1 MPAKL
6 KSAAI
11 VGLDAQIIDV
21 EVDIAAGLHHFT
33 IVGLPDTA
41 VQESRQ
47 RVSAAVKNSGVM
59 PPRKSHCLTVNLAPA
74 DLKKQGPAYDL
85 PIALGYLLA
94 SNQITFDAKNKLFVG
109 ELSLDGSI
117 RSINGVLPMAILAK
131 NKKIQEFYVPSRNAT
146 EAGLVAGLK
155 IIPVNSLKELISHL
169 NKKNIIETYARR
181 PVTTQIEYL
190 FDMAYIKG
198 QEHVKRALEIA
209 AAGSHNIL
217 LSGPPGA
224 GKTLLAKA
232 MPSILPKMPLEE
244 ALEVS
249 KIYSIAGLLSN
260 KNPLIQER
268 PFRAPHHTCSN
279 IALVGGGAWP
289 KPGEISL
296 AHHGVLFLDE
306 LPEFSRTAL
315 EALRQPLENK
325 TINIARANYSVD
337 FPANFILV
345 AAMNPC
351 PCGYASD
358 PHHQCTCSPSAIKY
372 YRKKLSGPLLDRIDL
387 HIEVSAVKYKK
398 LASKKI
404 AETSNQI
411 QKRVQLARDRQ
422 LKRKVIN
429 SQMALGQ
436 ITEFCKIE
444 DTGRRLLR
452 QAVDQMHLSA
462 RGYHRILKISR
473 TIADL
478 LQDDNIRTQY
488 IAEALQYRT
497 TYLADF

>member
-21 EVDIAAGLHHFT
+21 EVDISPGLHHFT

-94 SNQITFDAKNKLFVG
+94 SGQIAFDAKNKLFVG

-117 RSINGVLPMAILAK
+117 RLVNGVLPMAILAK
-131 NKKIQEFYVPSRNAT
+131 NEKIQEFYVPAQNAA
-146 EAGLVAGLK
+146 EASLITDLK
-155 IIPVNSLKELISHL
+155 IMPVSNLKELISHL
-169 NKKNIIETYARR
+169 NQKNIIKAYAQR
-181 PVTTQIEYL
+181 PVSLQTEHL
-190 FDMAYIKG
+190 FDMAHIKG

-209 AAGSHNIL
+209 AAGGHNIL

-224 GKTLLAKA
+224 GKTLLARA
-232 MPSILPKMPLEE
+232 MPSILPKMPIED

-260 KNPLIQER
+260 KSPLIQQR

-279 IALVGGGAWP
+279 IALVGGGTWP

-337 FPANFILV
+337 FPADFILV

-358 PHHQCTCSPSAIKY
+358 PYHQCNCSPSTIKH
-372 YRKKLSGPLLDRIDL
+372 YRKKLSGPFLDRIDL
-387 HIEVSAVKYKK
+387 HVEVSAVKYRK
-398 LASKKI
+398 LTSEKTAEASD
-404 AETSNQI
+404 QI
-411 QKRVQLARDRQ
+411 QKRVQMARNRQ

-429 SQMALGQ
+429 SQMTLGQ
-436 ITEFCKIE
+436 IAEFCKIE
-444 DTGRRLLR
+444 AAGQRLLR

-462 RGYHRILKISR
+462 RGYHRVLKISR

-478 LQDDNIRTQY
+478 LQDNNIQTQY
-488 IAEALQYRT
+488 IAEALQYRPT
-497 TYLADF
+497 CLADF

>member
-21 EVDIAAGLHHFT
+21 EVDISAGLHHFT
-33 IVGLPDTA
+33 IVGLADTA

-47 RVSAAVKNSGVM
+47 RVSAAVKNSGAM

-94 SNQITFDAKNKLFVG
+94 SDQIAFDAKNNLFVG

-117 RSINGVLPMAILAK
+117 RPVNGILPMAILAK
-131 NKKIQEFYVPSRNAT
+131 NKKIQEFYVPAKNAA
-146 EAGLVAGLK
+146 EASLISDLK
-155 IIPVNSLKELISHL
+155 IMPVSTLKELIAHL
-169 NKKNIIETYARR
+169 KQKNIIKAYIQR
-181 PVTTQIEYL
+181 PVSLPTEHS

-209 AAGSHNIL
+209 AAGGHNIL

-224 GKTLLAKA
+224 GKTLLARA
-232 MPSILPKMPLEE
+232 MPSILPKMPIED

-260 KNPLIQER
+260 KSPLIQQR

-279 IALVGGGAWP
+279 IALVGGGTWP

-325 TINIARANYSVD
+325 TINVARANYSVD
-337 FPANFILV
+337 FPADFILV

-358 PHHQCTCSPSAIKY
+358 PYHQCSCSPATIKH

-387 HIEVSAVKYKK
+387 HVEVSAVKYRK
-398 LASKKI
+398 LASEKI
-404 AETSNQI
+404 AEASDQI
-411 QKRVQLARDRQ
+411 QKRVQLARNRQ

-429 SQMALGQ
+429 SQMTLGQ
-436 ITEFCKIE
+436 IAEFCKIE
-444 DTGRRLLR
+444 AAGQQLLR

-462 RGYHRILKISR
+462 RGYHRVLKISR

-478 LQDDNIRTQY
+478 LQDDNIQTQY
-488 IAEALQYRT
+488 IAEALQYRPIT
-497 TYLADF
+497 SVSE